1 MVSVVGI
8 DVMVDP
14 RLRHGWD
21 ARPGD
26 ARPRYDI
33 GIGILGVVG
42 PIDGYVTLGR
52 NLLVQRL
59 W

>member
-1 MVSVVGI
+1 VVSVVGI
-8 DVMVDP
+8 DVMVHS
-14 RLRHGWD
+14 RLRHGW
-21 ARPGD
+21 D

-33 GIGILGVVG
+33 GIGILGLVGVVG
-42 PIDGYVTLGR
+42 LIDGYVTLGR